1 MTGRSWPGRG
11 LDQERVQE
19 LPGHAQQAGMDLG
32 AETGA
37 GAGGKQGRHGGG
49 GPDPKEQRRQLGG
62 SVTAGMRT
70 LWSEMSE
77 EGWGDGPQLQ
87 WAPEEQVPDGTAAPS
102 DHRGRAG
109 GAAARPPEST
119 QRIHSPN
126 ASILPLLAGHAEPLK
141 THHCLLSP
149 SK

>member
-1 MTGRSWPGRG
+1 MPSRRG
-11 LDQERVQE
+11 WTWVQRRGQE
-19 LPGHAQQAGMDLG
+19 LEESRVVMVVEDLIQKSRG
-32 AETGA
+32 
-37 GAGGKQGRHGGG
+37 
-49 GPDPKEQRRQLGG
+49 DRQLGG